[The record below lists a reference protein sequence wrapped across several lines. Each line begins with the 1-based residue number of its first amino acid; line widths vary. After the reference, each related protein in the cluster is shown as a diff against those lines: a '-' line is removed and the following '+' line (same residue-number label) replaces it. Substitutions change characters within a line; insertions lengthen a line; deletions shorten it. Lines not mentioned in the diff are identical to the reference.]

1 MKRARGLLLIG
12 TFLAVAGCG
21 EPSVP
26 TARPT
31 YVAAVEPS
39 PSSTQ
44 DPFAAAIRHRA
55 MLGLANDEQHVREV
69 ADDPAA
75 VERGKGTYGFPL
87 TAEEFALL
95 ERRARGMDD
104 VGEVV
109 RRYGAG
115 QPDTWAGWSVDTPK
129 GLVIAQFTAD
139 LPAHRQALASLLHPD
154 AKLELRAARWTLAD
168 LGELRRAVRR
178 DEAWFESIGADLIA
192 NGIDISGNQVR
203 ITIRTNRQD
212 DVPPEILT
220 HFNAAGRMAV
230 LLGGGIWTGGSGDL
244 VVVVRDPEGNPLPN
258 LDCSIDPNHPDASW
272 GEMLLATDEQGVCR
286 FLNVPADLVTVTV
299 RGVAG
304 GPVQWI
310 GSGRLAVVRNDT
322 ATIEITAA
330 RER

>member
-139 LPAHRQALASLLHPD
+139 LPAHRRRLRPCSIRMRSWSSEQPVGLLPTSASS
-154 AKLELRAARWTLAD
+154 
-168 LGELRRAVRR
+168 GEL
-178 DEAWFESIGADLIA
+178 S
-192 NGIDISGNQVR
+192 
-203 ITIRTNRQD
+203 
-212 DVPPEILT
+212 DVT
-220 HFNAAGRMAV
+220 R
-230 LLGGGIWTGGSGDL
+230 LGS
-244 VVVVRDPEGNPLPN
+244 N
-258 LDCSIDPNHPDASW
+258 
-272 GEMLLATDEQGVCR
+272 
-286 FLNVPADLVTVTV
+286 
-299 RGVAG
+299 
-304 GPVQWI
+304 
-310 GSGRLAVVRNDT
+310 RLAPTSSPT
-322 ATIEITAA
+322 ASISRAIRSGSPSGPIGRTTCPQ
-330 RER
+330 RS